1 MKVKIIADSTC
12 DLSPELIEK
21 YDIAVTPLSVILG
34 ERTGLDGLEIT
45 PEDIY
50 SHVNATGQL
59 PKTSA
64 VNTDEY
70 RRVFRHWREQG
81 YEIVQF
87 CMSSQ
92 FSCCYQNACTAAEE
106 TDGVYVVDTRNLS
119 TGVGL
124 VVLHG
129 SEMARQGCSAKEI
142 FDSCRKLTSRVE
154 ASFVVDRIDYLYK
167 GGRCS
172 ALSALGAN
180 LLHIKPCIEVENG
193 LMQPGAKYRGH
204 IGKVMLSYV
213 EKRLAGRT
221 DIDKHRIF
229 ITHTKCDPADV
240 EAVRAKIN
248 ELSPG
253 FEEILDTVAG
263 STVTSHCGPGT
274 LGILFI
280 RKEEPQA

>member
-70 RRVFRHWREQG
+70 RRVFRHWRKQG

-92 FSCCYQNACTAAEE
+92 
-106 TDGVYVVDTRNLS
+106 YVVDTRNLS